1 MEKQLTFEEITAL
14 GNALNVSFGKSS
26 TKDKGYGLN
35 YKLLPDTENEKCL
48 VELRFETLV
57 NFNPRVGLTEE
68 RKRLDKESGDV
79 LADAV
84 KHVRDSYK
92 GLMGRALKVK
102 EVSLNDP
109 LMEHISMHPSLVR
122 AKYYRT
128 LLIAVV

>member
-1 MEKQLTFEEITAL
+1 MENQLSFEEITAL
-14 GNALNVSFGKSS
+14 GNVLNVTFGKSS
-26 TKDKGYGLN
+26 TRDKGYGLN
-35 YKLLPDTENEKCL
+35 YKLLPDTEKEKCL
-48 VELRFETLV
+48 IELRFETLV

-84 KHVRDSYK
+84 QHVRAGFKDLIGK
-92 GLMGRALKVK
+92 ALKVK
-102 EVSLNDP
+102 EVSLNEP
-109 LMEHISMHPSLVR
+109 LVEHISMNPSLIR